1 MSEFKISLIDVCI
14 KDLSFPIKIG
24 LKNSS
29 EGINT
34 LADMT
39 VRSTIDRKMEND
51 FKIQVPKI
59 INDIQSYVG
68 PRQLSSKLINF
79 IDTLNAKSINIIFK
93 FPFFYGKKLNELN
106 ERFLVKY
113 PCEYSFSKTSLI
125 NYKQTYKV
133 EVPIIAEQYQLIGIP
148 SESIDMPL
156 KIIVEIESFE
166 AIFIE
171 DIIRTVEHNF
181 YRTENH
187 NLKDV
192 IKGLLNL
199 KNQSNVELDLIES
212 IKKDL
217 FNNNEIKNCSVEFNN
232 QRIPYNYSIKVSA
245 EDSLVEKE
253 VKNIEVPL
261 FI

>member
-1 MSEFKISLIDVCI
+1 MNEFKINFIDVCI

-39 VRSTIDRKMEND
+39 VKSTIDRKMEND

-93 FPFFYGKKLNELN
+93 FPFFYGKRLNELN
-106 ERFLVKY
+106 EKFLVKY

-171 DIIRTVEHNF
+171 DIIQIVEHNF
-181 YRTENH
+181 YKTENH
-187 NLKDV
+187 KLKDV
-192 IKGLLNL
+192 IKDLLNL
-199 KNQSNVELDLIES
+199 KNQSNAELDLIES

-217 FNNNEIKNCSVEFNN
+217 FKNNEIKNCSVEFNN
-232 QRIPYNYSIKVSA
+232 QRIPYNYSIKVST
-245 EDSLVEKE
+245 EENLVEKE
-253 VKNIEVPL
+253 IKNIEVPL

>member
-1 MSEFKISLIDVCI
+1 MNEFKMSFIDVCI

-39 VRSTIDRKMEND
+39 VKSTIDRKMEND

-59 INDIQSYVG
+59 INDIHSYVG

-79 IDTLNAKSINIIFK
+79 IDTLNAKSINITFK
-93 FPFFYGKKLNELN
+93 FPFFYGKRLNELD
-106 ERFLVKY
+106 EKFLVKY

-166 AIFIE
+166 AVFIE
-171 DIIRTVEHNF
+171 DIIRIVEHNF
-181 YRTENH
+181 YKTENH
-187 NLKDV
+187 KLKDV
-192 IKGLLNL
+192 IKDLLNL
-199 KNQSNVELDLIES
+199 KNQSNAELDLIES

-217 FNNNEIKNCSVEFNN
+217 FKNNEIKNCSVEFNN

-245 EDSLVEKE
+245 EENLVEKE
-253 VKNIEVPL
+253 IKNVEVPL

>member
-1 MSEFKISLIDVCI
+1 MNEFKMSFIDVCI

-29 EGINT
+29 DGINT

-39 VRSTIDRKMEND
+39 VKSTIDRKMEND

-93 FPFFYGKKLNELN
+93 FPFFYGKRLNELN
-106 ERFLVKY
+106 EKFLVKY

-171 DIIRTVEHNF
+171 DIIRIVEQNF
-181 YRTENH
+181 YKTENH
-187 NLKDV
+187 KLKDV
-192 IKGLLNL
+192 IKDLLNI
-199 KNQSNVELDLIES
+199 KNQSNTELDLIES

-217 FNNNEIKNCSVEFNN
+217 FKNNEIKNCSVEFNN

-245 EDSLVEKE
+245 EENLVEKE
-253 VKNIEVPL
+253 IKNIEVPL